1 MIKEEKITI
10 FLHVVRGRE
19 CIFFFYL
26 ALKFTKEVMNERCFI
41 LSNYMK
47 CLMSK
52 FSSGLLSANA

>member
-1 MIKEEKITI
+1 MY
-10 FLHVVRGRE
+10 F
-19 CIFFFYL
+19 FFFYL

-52 FSSGLLSANA
+52 FASGLLSANA